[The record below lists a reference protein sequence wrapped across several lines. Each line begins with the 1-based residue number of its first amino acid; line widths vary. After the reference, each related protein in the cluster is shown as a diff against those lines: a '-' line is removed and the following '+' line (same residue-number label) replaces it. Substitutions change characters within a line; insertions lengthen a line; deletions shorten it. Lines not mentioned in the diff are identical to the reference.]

1 MCQDLLLPLAHPKQE
16 CLVDVPRTHRGEG
29 SSSSLDLTPAAAKTE
44 NKKGHSVRPVHPP
57 APRRLVGNLRSPL
70 RSDSDGGQRERE
82 RRPRGEIEMSA
93 KKPLRWRQKHRLC
106 QRQRSY
112 RHPSAAVR
120 ERRGE
125 RSSRT
130 RNTNPIRNL
139 LRLPSGYKSGTDA
152 RTERHHKD
160 TDRGTSC
167 RSFAWRP
174 PLLWTD
180 ASLEL
185 YRTFRSLRSPD
196 ALRLRGSD
204 GDRDCS

>member
-1 MCQDLLLPLAHPKQE
+1 MSRFALPLAHPKQE

-44 NKKGHSVRPVHPP
+44 NKKGHSVSPVHPP

-82 RRPRGEIEMSA
+82 RGEIEMSA

-106 QRQRSY
+106 QRQRGY

-139 LRLPSGYKSGTDA
+139 LRLPTGYKSGRRHRWRGIIKIQTEA
-152 RTERHHKD
+152 RAVFGG
-160 TDRGTSC
+160 RGGC
-167 RSFAWRP
+167 VSFGLMQVWNSIGHF
-174 PLLWTD
+174 D
-180 ASLEL
+180 HSGV
-185 YRTFRSLRSPD
+185 RTR
-196 ALRLRGSD
+196 
-204 GDRDCS
+204 